1 MIRVM
6 NRKRVISPRKLVVII
21 GIAALLAVFL
31 SGTQG
36 QAAASKSPKQL
47 TFATAEEAVRVLA
60 DAARANDTKAMLA
73 IFGPEGKGAII
84 SDDEAVNKDLFER
97 FVKAFQEKNR
107 LDMSTDNKAFLYVGN
122 NEWPFPVPIVKK
134 TDRWSFDT
142 KDGKAEI
149 IHRRIGRNE
158 LSAVQACLAYV
169 DAQKDYT
176 RMVGEKDGTTQY
188 ARKFMSDPGTRN
200 GLYWETKE
208 GEEPSPLGLFMA
220 RARREGREPKKVA
233 GKPVP
238 YHGYFYRILTA
249 QGKNAPGGAY
259 NYMVSD
265 RMIGGFALVAWP
277 AQYGVTGV
285 MTFIVNQDG
294 VVYQK
299 DLGRSTAKTAGAVKA
314 FDPDGSWKR
323 VNE

>member
-6 NRKRVISPRKLVVII
+6 NRKKDVSPRRLVLII

-31 SGTQG
+31 SVTQG
-36 QAAASKSPKQL
+36 QAAPSKSPKQL
-47 TFATAEEAVRVLA
+47 SFATAEEAVRVLV
-60 DAARANDTKAMLA
+60 DAARAKDTKAMLA
-73 IFGPEGKGAII
+73 IFGPEAKGVII

-97 FVKAFQEKNR
+97 FVKAFQENNR

-142 KDGKAEI
+142 KDGRTEI
-149 IHRRIGRNE
+149 LHRRIGRNE
-158 LSAVQACLAYV
+158 LGAVQSCLAYV
-169 DAQKDYT
+169 DAQKDYA
-176 RMVGEKDGTTQY
+176 RMVGQKDGTTQY

-220 RARREGREPKKVA
+220 RARKEGLEPKKTA

-259 NYMVSD
+259 NYVAND

-299 DLGRSTAKTAGAVKA
+299 NLGKNTAKSAGAIKA

>member
-1 MIRVM
+1 MICVM
-6 NRKRVISPRKLVVII
+6 NRKKATSPRRLLVII

-36 QAAASKSPKQL
+36 QAAASKSSKQL
-47 TFATAEEAVRVLA
+47 SFATAEEAVRVLT
-60 DAARANDTKAMLA
+60 DAARAKDTKAMLA

-97 FVKAFQEKNR
+97 FVKAFQEKMR

-134 TDRWSFDT
+134 GDRWSFDT
-142 KDGKAEI
+142 KDGRTEI
-149 IHRRIGRNE
+149 LHRRIGRNE

-169 DAQKDYT
+169 DAQKDYA
-176 RMVGEKDGTTQY
+176 RMAGEKDGTTRY

-208 GEEPSPLGLFMA
+208 GEEPSPMGLFMA
-220 RARREGREPKKVA
+220 RARKEGREPKTA
-233 GKPVP
+233 GGKPVP
-238 YHGYFYRILTA
+238 YHGYFYRILTG

-259 NYMVSD
+259 DYTVSD
-265 RMIGGFALVAWP
+265 RMIGGFALIAWP

-285 MTFIVNQDG
+285 MTFVVNQDG

-299 DLGRSTAKTAGAVKA
+299 NLGRNTAKTAGAVKT
-314 FDPDGSWKR
+314 FDPDASWKR